1 MRRTFWYVAAAVLLV
16 SSVRAQDI
24 SGDWQGRLGSGKG
37 SLRLIVHID
46 KSEDG
51 GWKATLFSID
61 QTAEGVP
68 LTTITQ
74 QGSSVAFS
82 IAELKVAYKGTI
94 ASDGSS
100 IVGSYTQG
108 GTLPLTLVRPTKET
122 AWPRDIHCACTV
134 SFVPVAPGVKLEV
147 LDWGGTGRP
156 LVLLAGLGYDAHDFD
171 QLASKLIAKYHV
183 YGISRR
189 GFGES
194 SSPPPT
200 AANYSADRLGDDVL
214 AVIDALHLKQRPVLV
229 GHSIAGEELS
239 SVGSRHPE
247 GVAGLV
253 YLDAGYSYAYYDR
266 ARGDYEL
273 DSVEVIKALQN
284 LVTEESEDKEH
295 LEEVL
300 AKLPELEKVLR
311 EEQKAIAGFPPDD
324 PSEAAS
330 EFGPGEAIE
339 LGEQKYTEIKV
350 PILAIFA
357 VPHKFDPTPEYSA
370 AERAAIGKYDLDT
383 TTAQANAFEAGV
395 PSAHVVRIANTDH
408 FVYKSNEVDV
418 LREMNAF
425 LARLPN

>member
-1 MRRTFWYVAAAVLLV
+1 MKRVWTITLLV
-16 SSVRAQDI
+16 LMVCSLKAQNI
-24 SGDWQGRLGSGKG
+24 SGDWQGRLAFPKG

-46 KSEDG
+46 KAEDG

-68 LTTITQ
+68 VSSITQ

-82 IAELKVAYKGTI
+82 ITELKVAYKGTI
-94 ASDGSS
+94 GSDGSS
-100 IVGSYTQG
+100 IIGSYTQG
-108 GTLPLTLVRPTKET
+108 GTVPLTLVRPTQAT
-122 AWPRDIHCACTV
+122 AWPRDIHCACKV
-134 SFVPVAPGVKLEV
+134 SLVPVAAGVKLEV
-147 LDWGGTGRP
+147 LDWGGAGRP

-171 QLASKLIAKYHV
+171 AFAAKLIARYHV

-200 AANYSADRLGDDVL
+200 AANYNADRLGDDVL
-214 AVIDALHLKQRPVLV
+214 AVIDALHLKHRPVLV

-239 SVGSRHPE
+239 SIGSRHPE
-247 GVAGLV
+247 RVAGLV
-253 YLDAGYSYAYYDR
+253 YLDAGYSYAFYDG

-273 DSVEVIKALQN
+273 DSVEVIKDLQN
-284 LVTEESEDKEH
+284 LVTEESEEKKP

-300 AKLPELEKVLR
+300 AKLPELERVLR
-311 EEQKAIAGFPPDD
+311 EEQKAIAGFPPEVS
-324 PSEAAS
+324 SETTS

-357 VPHKFDPTPEYSA
+357 VPHKSDPTPEYSA
-370 AERAAIGKYDLDT
+370 VERAAIAKYDLDT
-383 TTAQANAFEAGV
+383 TTAQANAFEREEFLLPMWCAYRT
-395 PSAHVVRIANTDH
+395 RITLCTSQT
-408 FVYKSNEVDV
+408 KQMCCG
-418 LREMNAF
+418 R
-425 LARLPN
+425 